1 MSYNLRCL
9 GAIMKNETNQ
19 QNEAKSIYEKPEL
32 EDHGSLAEH
41 TQASPNAGGTDFGS
55 S

>member
-1 MSYNLRCL
+1 MN
-9 GAIMKNETNQ
+9 NETNQ
-19 QNEAKSIYEKPEL
+19 QNETKAIYEKPEL

-41 TQASPNAGGTDFGS
+41 TQSGNMAGVAGDGGS

>member
-1 MSYNLRCL
+1 MQTEAND
-9 GAIMKNETNQ
+9 
-19 QNEAKSIYEKPEL
+19 QNNAKAVYEKPEL

-41 TQASPNAGGTDFGS
+41 TQSDPFGGGGPDFGS

>member
-1 MSYNLRCL
+1 
-9 GAIMKNETNQ
+9 MKNEMNE
-19 QNEAKSIYEKPEL
+19 QNNTKAVYEKPEL

-41 TQASPNAGGTDFGS
+41 TQSGNAAGAAGDLGS

>member
-1 MSYNLRCL
+1 
-9 GAIMKNETNQ
+9 MKNEATEQ
-19 QNEAKSIYEKPEL
+19 GQTKGAYEKPEL

-41 TQASPNAGGTDFGS
+41 TQSFTSGGSGTDFGS

>member
-1 MSYNLRCL
+1 
-9 GAIMKNETNQ
+9 MKNEKDKTD
-19 QNEAKSIYEKPEL
+19 AAYEKPEL

-41 TQASPNAGGTDFGS
+41 TQSGNLTGSPVDLGS

>member
-1 MSYNLRCL
+1 MN
-9 GAIMKNETNQ
+9 NETNQ
-19 QNEAKSIYEKPEL
+19 QNETKAIYEKPEL

-41 TQASPNAGGTDFGS
+41 TQSGNFTGSAGDLGS

>member
-1 MSYNLRCL
+1 
-9 GAIMKNETNQ
+9 MKNEA
-19 QNEAKSIYEKPEL
+19 NEQSKAKAVYEKPEL

-41 TQASPNAGGTDFGS
+41 TQSRPNTGGAADFGS

>member
-1 MSYNLRCL
+1 L
-9 GAIMKNETNQ
+9 KNETNE
-19 QNEAKSIYEKPEL
+19 QNKTKAVYEKPEL

-41 TQASPNAGGTDFGS
+41 TQSGNAAGALVDLGS